1 MTNNTSKKNLN
12 KTFLACRALYPQA
25 YKQIS
30 ISYSIIHQGRKAN
43 LNILLVRAEAT
54 EHKQYAE
61 TSTSI
66 VPTPTAQSTAGKQNT
81 TSTSTRREARAG
93 NCAEAAIRFVHP
105 YALFLLLQQLRRGID
120 LVASCSG
127 APRCPSA

>member
-43 LNILLVRAEAT
+43 LNILLPLANLNIETQAEHM
-54 EHKQYAE
+54 EHDTTHGAM
-61 TSTSI
+61 TASTS
-66 VPTPTAQSTAGKQNT
+66 
-81 TSTSTRREARAG
+81 RAR
-93 NCAEAAIRFVHP
+93 H
-105 YALFLLLQQLRRGID
+105 
-120 LVASCSG
+120 
-127 APRCPSA
+127 

>member
-1 MTNNTSKKNLN
+1 MTNNTSKKKLN

-61 TSTSI
+61 TSTMHCSYSY
-66 VPTPTAQSTAGKQNT
+66 STEHGRK
-81 TSTSTRREARAG
+81 
-93 NCAEAAIRFVHP
+93 AE
-105 YALFLLLQQLRRGID
+105 YY
-120 LVASCSG
+120 
-127 APRCPSA
+127 